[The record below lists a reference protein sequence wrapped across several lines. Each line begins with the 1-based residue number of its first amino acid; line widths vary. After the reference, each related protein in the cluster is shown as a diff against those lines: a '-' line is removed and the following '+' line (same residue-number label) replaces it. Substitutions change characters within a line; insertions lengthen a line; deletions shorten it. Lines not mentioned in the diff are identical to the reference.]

1 MSEHRNQILK
11 NIVAFAVLFIVSL
24 YRQLSLRFLPNDPFR
39 TYILYACYVLLI
51 SIWIFSITLRVTQKS
66 IQKYLIAEVLIML
79 TGLTIRFLQDTFWT
93 ENILLMRGSG
103 LFVGATLLP
112 IMLFGLYAALCIGK
126 ADEYRIQKKWYWLI
140 IPVALLLLLNVTDE
154 WHHFVCYIIPEE
166 PQPNLYF
173 HPYIGFFLI
182 YALALA
188 FAALRVAVIL
198 KQNHAPNYRNA
209 TKILIAFIE
218 PILLI
223 IFTVPYL
230 LDSLLGTPEVIEFY
244 AKIYYIDII
253 TWELYIYLGL
263 VPTNGQYY
271 DIFRHSTVAMQIIEK
286 NGKQT
291 LSLEAEPLPE
301 DAFERLLKDR
311 TVVLKNGV
319 ETHLHE
325 MDDAYFVWNE
335 DLTFLRQTIDELNQT
350 AEILAQE
357 GTLLEESVKTKSEEA
372 EIAAKSQI
380 YDALSQEVRTE
391 LQLMK
396 EITMKRIPDEQKEP
410 LLRQL
415 CILGTYVK
423 RRCNLRLI
431 QKEHGEVP
439 EEDLRLSI
447 QDLLSALDIMMINSE
462 FHWAPSVSLSTEFS
476 IYVFDMLEYLLEYE
490 RFEVE
495 SVAVSMDTAS
505 VNISVFFPLGET
517 RREHPRTIDAK
528 GYTVDWLNL
537 GNGYRLI
544 LSEGGDIHVPQN

>member
-1 MSEHRNQILK
+1 MSERKKQVVDNIL
-11 NIVAFAVLFIVSL
+11 AFLLLFLVSL
-24 YRQLSLRFLPNDPFR
+24 YRQLSIRFIPSDPFR

-51 SIWIFSITLRVTQKS
+51 SIWIFSVTLRVTQKS
-66 IQKYLIAEVLIML
+66 IQKYLIAEALVML
-79 TGLTIRFLQDTFWT
+79 TGLTIRFLQDTFWV
-93 ENILLMRGSG
+93 ENTLLMRVSG
-103 LFVGATLLP
+103 LFVSTTLLP
-112 IMLFGLYAALCIGK
+112 MMLLGLYAAMCIGK
-126 ADEYRIQKKWYWLI
+126 ADNYRINKRWYWLI
-140 IPVALLLLLNVTDE
+140 IPVVLLLLLTVTDE

-173 HPYIGFFLI
+173 HPNIGFFLI
-182 YALALA
+182 YALVLV
-188 FAALRVAVIL
+188 FAALRVVAIL
-198 KQNHAPNYRNA
+198 KRNHAPNYRKS
-209 TKILIAFIE
+209 TKILIAFVE

-286 NGKQT
+286 SGRQT
-291 LSLEAEPLPE
+291 QSAEAELLPE
-301 DAFERLLKDR
+301 AAFERLIKDK
-311 TVVLKNGV
+311 TVVLKSGI

-325 MDDAYFVWNE
+325 MDDAYFIWNE
-335 DLTFLRQTIDELNQT
+335 DITVLQQTIDELNQT

-357 GTLLEESVKTKSEEA
+357 GTLLEESMKTKSEEA

-380 YDALSQEVRTE
+380 YDALSQEVRTQ
-391 LQLMK
+391 LQLMR
-396 EITMKRIPDEQKEP
+396 EITRKRLPDARKEP

-431 QKEHGEVP
+431 QKEYGEIP
-439 EEDLRLSI
+439 DEDLRLSI
-447 QDLLSALDIMMINSE
+447 QDLLSALDIMKISSK
-462 FHWAPSVSLSTEFS
+462 FHWSPDVHPSTEFS

-490 RFEVE
+490 RFDVE
-495 SVAVSMDTAS
+495 GVIVSTDATG
-505 VNISVFFPLGET
+505 VNISVSFPSGT
-517 RREHPRTIDAK
+517 NRREHPRTIDAK
-528 GYTVDWLNL
+528 GYTVDWLDL

-544 LSEGGDIHVPQN
+544 LSEGGDIHVPQS